1 MERPSNKQTNPF
13 KLCNSQPEENR
24 EVDGVYAH
32 GESSEMYA
40 LEGGGLKLQC
50 NSHNLYLHLISYTGN
65 SIKVTNLAIASEI
78 LGEIRLIHLQFMDVI
93 RRHLV
98 LDRNVLQIGTSLII
112 SHLTQYIL

>member
-40 LEGGGLKLQC
+40 FGGDLNC
-50 NSHNLYLHLISYTGN
+50 NAIHIICTC
-65 SIKVTNLAIASEI
+65 IQTVTR
-78 LGEIRLIHLQFMDVI
+78 EIRL
-93 RRHLV
+93 
-98 LDRNVLQIGTSLII
+98 NSLI
-112 SHLTQYIL
+112 

>member
-40 LEGGGLKLQC
+40 LGGFKLQC
-50 NSHNLYLHLISYTGN
+50 NSHNLYLHTISYTGN
-65 SIKVTNLAIASEI
+65 SIKFTNLVIASEI
-78 LGEIRLIHLQFMDVI
+78 LGKILFIHLQYMYGCDKKTF
-93 RRHLV
+93 
-98 LDRNVLQIGTSLII
+98 S
-112 SHLTQYIL
+112 S